1 MDESRIIIIIPK
13 KPPLGTHP
21 AAVVVYKREL
31 AECVTKN
38 RKGISVFCLGFLDT
52 SSEDRTRVC
61 RIGIEER
68 KGNCAQCARMVT

>member
-1 MDESRIIIIIPK
+1 M
-13 KPPLGTHP
+13 
-21 AAVVVYKREL
+21 VYKREL
-31 AECVTKN
+31 AECVTIN

-68 KGNCAQCARMVT
+68 KGNCAAGALTIVTRVSNHDVS

>member
-1 MDESRIIIIIPK
+1 M
-13 KPPLGTHP
+13 
-21 AAVVVYKREL
+21 VYKREL

-68 KGNCAQCARMVT
+68 KGKLRCRRADDSDESEQS